1 LLEIHEKEIIKKSVH
16 HYQNYLRST
25 LNKFPK
31 SITMEEYSTLS
42 EKIRKLLEKLK

>member
-1 LLEIHEKEIIKKSVH
+1 MHEKEIIKRSVH

-25 LNKFPK
+25 LNKLPK
-31 SITMEEYSTLS
+31 SMSMEEYSTLS